1 MSVSPGVDGIGVMG
15 DSYSDEYQFYAPDRS
30 TARNWV
36 EQLAQDSN
44 VSFGSFSLF
53 DPAGPGNAGFANN
66 WAVSGATSTDMVAG
80 GQLAGVTA
88 QVASGSVDLVTVFV

>member
-1 MSVSPGVDGIGVMG
+1 MRWTLSVHFQLLEGVPMFNSLSFGLQSLEKRLFLSHSPGIDGIGVLG

-44 VSFGSFSLF
+44 VSFGKFSAI
-53 DPAGPGNAGFANN
+53 DPPGAQNEGFGYN
-66 WAVSGATSTDMVAG
+66 WAV
-80 GQLAGVTA
+80 
-88 QVASGSVDLVTVFV
+88 